1 MSDEIGF
8 DDIKLDYATIAEA
21 RAMEGLRLVLGA
33 YTIPG
38 PWRESCKGL
47 FDVKGIPYV
56 CVRCSNAGAV
66 ETNFGADGSHSELLA
81 WTAQSSA
88 PVAIWG
94 NEKPRSS
101 WIDQLNL
108 AERLAPEPRLVPVEF
123 DARVQM
129 FGLINEIAGENGL
142 GWNKRLFLI
151 EQALRSA
158 EPGSA
163 DNTFWCVLGEKYLY
177 TAALGLAAKP
187 RIIEILHKLTG
198 ALARSEARGSRYFVG
213 ATLSALD
220 IYSACFY
227 ALLEPLPPELCPMA
241 SSYRPAYR
249 NADPDIERAMGTKLR
264 DHRNFIYGEHL
275 RLPIVF

>member
-1 MSDEIGF
+1 MQTEIGF
-8 DDIKLDYATIAEA
+8 DDIKLNYVSIADA
-21 RAMEGLRLVLGA
+21 RGMEGLRLVLGA

-47 FDVKGIPYV
+47 FDVKGIPYTS
-56 CVRCSNAGAV
+56 VRCANEGAA
-66 ETNFGADGSHSELLA
+66 ETSFGADGSHSELIA

-88 PVAIWG
+88 PVAIWAD
-94 NEKPRSS
+94 ERPRAS

-108 AERLAPEPRLVPVEF
+108 AERLAPEPQLVPVDFE
-123 DARVQM
+123 ARLRM

-151 EQALRSA
+151 DQALNSA

-163 DNTFWCVLGEKYLY
+163 DHIFWRVLGEKYLY
-177 TAALGLAAKP
+177 TQARGLTAKT
-187 RIIEILHKLTG
+187 RIIEIVHKLNG
-198 ALARSEARGSRYFVG
+198 ELARSSERGSRYFVG
-213 ATLSALD
+213 AGLSALD

-227 ALLEPLPPELCPMA
+227 ALLEPLAAELCPMA

-249 NADPDIERAMGTKLR
+249 NADPDIEQAMGSALKAHR
-264 DHRNFIYGEHL
+264 DFIYREHL
-275 RLPIVF
+275 RSPIVF